1 MNLHDPVLHTHGL
14 VDRLVKVLG
23 LDAAHAAEV
32 ERAVRAHY
40 EAHRTVTFHWK
51 LPERTRPGPLREDLD
66 AASVQVRVATL
77 AFAQGELVSIVGFD
91 GLTVWTA
98 WASTA

>member
-1 MNLHDPVLHTHGL
+1 MNLHAPILNTHGL
-14 VDRLVKVLG
+14 VDRLVKALG

-32 ERAVRAHY
+32 ERAVRAH
-40 EAHRTVTFHWK
+40 HREHQTVTFQWK
-51 LPERTRPGPLREDLD
+51 LSERTRPASLREDLD

-77 AFAQGELVSIVGFD
+77 AFARGELVSIVGFD

-98 WASTA
+98 WASTG